1 MNVVDSSGWLA
12 YFAGEADASFFAAAI
27 EDIPKL
33 IVPSITLYEVY
44 KRVLQQRGEDN
55 ALQAIAAM
63 MQGRVI
69 DLNSNI
75 ALAAARLGIECK
87 LPLADSIVLM
97 TAQLHEAILW
107 TQDADFEGIAGV
119 RYRAKKA
126 GSTKRG

>member
-1 MNVVDSSGWLA
+1 LA

-97 TAQLHEAILW
+97 TAQLHEALLW
-107 TQDADFEGIAGV
+107 TQDADFEGIVGV

-126 GSTKRG
+126 GNTKRG